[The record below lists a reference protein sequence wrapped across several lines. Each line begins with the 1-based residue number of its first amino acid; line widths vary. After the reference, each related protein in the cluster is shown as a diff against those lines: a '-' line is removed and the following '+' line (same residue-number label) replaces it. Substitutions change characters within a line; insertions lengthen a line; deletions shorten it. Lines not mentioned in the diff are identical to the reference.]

1 MNFVGNDFGPALA
14 EGWGMNSSLLASSAV
29 ATDGS
34 TKSPQSAVAKASGAS
49 IAGSNAGSE
58 LAERGGDGDA
68 RIEAAR
74 KGDRAAFEKL
84 LAEAR
89 PRAIGVAMKVLHN
102 PDDAEDAVQ
111 DAFLKAWRNL
121 GRFEG
126 RSAFSTWI
134 HRIVMNSSLDL
145 MRRQSCRPGAGA
157 EDLSERR
164 ERADEANNDT
174 PERAM
179 IRTELQVVVAE
190 AMAELSP
197 QHREAVRLRE
207 LEEYSYEEIAETAA
221 CPIGTVMSRLHHAR
235 RKLADELRAALGSEV
250 AALAA

>member
-1 MNFVGNDFGPALA
+1 MGARSGA
-14 EGWGMNSSLLASSAV
+14 AV
-29 ATDGS
+29 TDS
-34 TKSPQSAVAKASGAS
+34 TKAPQGTTNSPQPDAF
-49 IAGSNAGSE
+49 
-58 LAERGGDGDA
+58 DA
-68 RIEAAR
+68 RLESAR
-74 KGDRAAFEKL
+74 KGDRAAFEAL

-89 PRAIGVAMKVLHN
+89 PRALGVAMKVLHN

-111 DAFLKAWRNL
+111 DGFLKAWKNI

-145 MRRQSCRPGAGA
+145 MRRQACRPGASG
-157 EDLSERR
+157 EDMSERP
-164 ERADEANNDT
+164 ERVDEAITDT

-179 IRTELQVVVAE
+179 MRTELRVVVAE

-197 QHREAVRLRE
+197 AHREAVTLRE
-207 LEEYSYEEIAETAA
+207 LEEYTYEEIAETAA

-235 RKLADELRAALGSEV
+235 KKLAAELQASLGAELV
-250 AALAA
+250 ALAA

>member
-1 MNFVGNDFGPALA
+1 
-14 EGWGMNSSLLASSAV
+14 
-29 ATDGS
+29 
-34 TKSPQSAVAKASGAS
+34 VAKASGAPDV
-49 IAGSNAGSE
+49 GSDVGSDAGSE
-58 LAERGGDGDA
+58 PAAHGDGDA

-74 KGDRAAFEKL
+74 KGDRAAFEAL

-89 PRAIGVAMKVLHN
+89 PRSIGVAMKVLHN

-145 MRRQSCRPGAGA
+145 MRRQSCRPGAGS
-157 EDLSERR
+157 EDLSERH
-164 ERADEANNDT
+164 ERAEEANNDT

-197 QHREAVRLRE
+197 HHREAVRLRE
-207 LEEYSYEEIAETAA
+207 LEEYSYEEIADTVA

-235 RKLADELRAALGSEV
+235 RKLADELRAALGNEV

>member
-1 MNFVGNDFGPALA
+1 MNT
-14 EGWGMNSSLLASSAV
+14 SLLASGAV

-34 TKSPQSAVAKASGAS
+34 TRAPQSTVAK
-49 IAGSNAGSE
+49 GSNGRGAE
-58 LAERGGDGDA
+58 LLAQSPDGDA
-68 RIEAAR
+68 PKCDPRIEAAR
-74 KGDRAAFEKL
+74 QGDRTAFEAL
-84 LAEAR
+84 LKEAR
-89 PRAIGVAMKVLHN
+89 PRSLGVAMKVLHN

-134 HRIVMNSSLDL
+134 HRIVLNSSLDL
-145 MRRQSCRPGAGA
+145 MRRQSCRPGVGS
-157 EDLSERR
+157 EDLSDRH
-164 ERADEANNDT
+164 ERAEEANNET
-174 PERAM
+174 PERAV
-179 IRTELQVVVAE
+179 IRTEIAVVVAE

-197 QHREAVRLRE
+197 PHREAVRLRE
-207 LEEYSYEEIAETAA
+207 IEEYSYEEIAETVA

-235 RKLADELRAALGSEV
+235 RKLADELRAALGAEV

>member
-1 MNFVGNDFGPALA
+1 
-14 EGWGMNSSLLASSAV
+14 MNSSLLSDSAV

-34 TKSPQSAVAKASGAS
+34 TKSPQSAVAKASSPA
-49 IAGSNAGSE
+49 AGSSPEA
-58 LAERGGDGDA
+58 DP

-74 KGDRAAFEKL
+74 KGDRAAFEAL
-84 LAEAR
+84 LREAR
-89 PRAIGVAMKVLHN
+89 PRSLGVAMKVLHN

-145 MRRQSCRPGAGA
+145 MRRQSCRPGAGS
-157 EDLSERR
+157 EDLSDRH
-164 ERADEANNDT
+164 ERAEEANNDT
-174 PERAM
+174 PERAA
-179 IRTELQVVVAE
+179 IRTELQVVVAD
-190 AMAELSP
+190 AIAELSP
-197 QHREAVRLRE
+197 PHRQAVQLRE

-235 RKLADELRAALGSEV
+235 RKLAIELRAALGQEV